1 MYVAE
6 ILGSKSKQQSNK
18 TFNEVALI
26 FSTSIKAIYVEKS
39 FLSVDGYGE
48 S

>member
-18 TFNEVALI
+18 PFNEVALI
-26 FSTSIKAIYVEKS
+26 FRPPSKLST
-39 FLSVDGYGE
+39 
-48 S
+48 